1 MSRSDLISRGAALG
15 VAILLHAVVL
25 AGFLARWRLGLPV
38 DLHHPDAHPSET
50 LTPIIA
56 SIISLG
62 AEDPRARA
70 SLAAPL
76 SADGLV
82 SVPAQPDIPT
92 SIPSWS
98 DEDEPAPAT
107 AQPAPSAGRTGLYC
121 EIHIH
126 QSPAGRV
133 EAVDFGECTGDFV
146 WQHTLLQTVERAA
159 QLVDPA
165 PDARFP
171 PVRTLTVGTDNLSP
185 VLLAQQLSNVDLF
198 EKQTSSINPHH

>member
-1 MSRSDLISRGAALG
+1 LSCTLIH
-15 VAILLHAVVL
+15 I
-25 AGFLARWRLGLPV
+25 
-38 DLHHPDAHPSET
+38 PSET
-50 LTPIIA
+50 VAPIVA

-62 AEDPRARA
+62 AQDPSAKA

-76 SADGLV
+76 DAASLA
-82 SVPAQPDIPT
+82 SMPARLDVPT
-92 SIPSWS
+92 SIPSWAT
-98 DEDEPAPAT
+98 EDEPVPAT

-126 QSPAGRV
+126 QSAAGRV

-159 QLVDPA
+159 QLVDPT

-185 VLLAQQLSNVDLF
+185 VLLAQQLSSAELF
-198 EKQTSSINPHH
+198 EKQTSPMHANP

>member
-1 MSRSDLISRGAALG
+1 VPRC
-15 VAILLHAVVL
+15 VWQFCLHAVVL

-38 DLHHPDAHPSET
+38 ELHPDAHPSET
-50 LTPIIA
+50 LTPIVA
-56 SIISLG
+56 SIISFG
-62 AEDPRARA
+62 TENPKAKA

-76 SADGLV
+76 DAGDFA
-82 SVPAQPDIPT
+82 SVPTHADIPT
-92 SIPSWS
+92 SVPSWS
-98 DEDEPAPAT
+98 AEEEPAPAT
-107 AQPAPSAGRTGLYC
+107 AQPIPSAGRTGLYC

-159 QLVDPA
+159 QLIDPT

-171 PVRTLTVGTDNLSP
+171 PVRTLTVGTDNLSA
-185 VLLAQQLSNVDLF
+185 VLLAQQLSSATLF
-198 EKQTSSINPHH
+198 EKQTTSGRGRP